1 MTDTN
6 PATTVGANVRAE
18 LARAGKTQVWLAG
31 VLQMK
36 QQSVSDRLRG
46 VVAFDVNELTSVAS
60 ALGVPLASLL
70 GEPAITP

>member
-6 PATTVGANVRAE
+6 PATVVGANVRAE
-18 LARAGKTQVWLAG
+18 LARAGKTQIWLAD

-46 VVAFDVNELTSVAS
+46 VVAFDVNELTQVAS
-60 ALGVPLASLL
+60 ALGVPVAVLL
-70 GEPAITP
+70 GSPVTT